1 MKNNKEIYEKKIKY
15 YTGLSSKISR
25 AINTIS
31 LSRLILGIFIIVV
44 SIIAYKYK
52 TKYIPKAI
60 LLLSVVSFIY
70 LVVVHRKY
78 RNMNKYID
86 ILKDINTS
94 ALKRLS
100 GEWIE
105 FNDKGNEFID
115 GNHRYSGDL
124 DIFGQGSLFQWI
136 NCSNTYMGR
145 ESLAKILNQSYPETY
160 FCKESINKRQEA
172 IKELA
177 GKLWWRQ
184 KLQAEVM
191 STIKEDKDKIELLK
205 WTNSKNDMYS
215 KPWIIFILRLL
226 PIVTITTI
234 ILGNLLDII
243 PKYISL
249 LFLCVQS
256 ILILIN
262 SKNANI
268 ESNLAYKYQKSIKA
282 YEKILSHFEKGRFSS
297 SYIKALKVKLINN
310 NGLSVVKQLK
320 RLETIVD
327 NLLNRNNIYFLPI
340 NVVLLWDYQC
350 MISLDKWKRQNG
362 ILVGVWMDVI
372 GEIEALSSLSNIQHD
387 YPEWATPIITEK
399 SSVFEGKSVGHPLIT
414 NKQVC
419 NDISITEPSRILLI
433 TGSNMSGKST
443 LLRTIGI
450 NLILAYSGAPVCAK
464 YMKTS
469 VMYIYTCM
477 RTSDNL
483 EQGISSFYGELLR
496 IKSIISE
503 SKKDKQIFFLLD
515 EIFKGTNSYDRHI
528 GAKMLINQLYKNN
541 AVGLVSTHDLE
552 LGDLEKEN
560 NGNIKNYHFQEH
572 YKNDKIHFDYK
583 LREGVSTTRNA
594 LYLIRMAGIEEI

>member
-1 MKNNKEIYEKKIKY
+1 MKSNKEIYEKKIKY
-15 YTGLSSKISR
+15 YTGLSNKISR
-25 AINTIS
+25 TINTIS

-44 SIIAYKYK
+44 SIISYKYK
-52 TKYIPKAI
+52 TKYIPKAM
-60 LLLSVVSFIY
+60 LLLSLVSFIY

-78 RNMNKYID
+78 RNMNKYIG
-86 ILKDINTS
+86 ILMHINTS

-115 GNHRYSGDL
+115 GNHRYSSDL

-145 ESLAKILNQSYPETY
+145 ESLAKILTQSYPETY
-160 FCKESINKRQEA
+160 FCKESITKRQEA

-191 STIKEDKDKIELLK
+191 SIIKQDKDKTELLK
-205 WTNSKNDMYS
+205 WTNSENNISS
-215 KPWIIFILRLL
+215 KSWVIFILRLL

-249 LFLCVQS
+249 LFLCIQS

-282 YEKILSHFEKGRFSS
+282 YEKILNHFEKGRFSS

-327 NLLNRNNIYFLPI
+327 NILNRNNIYFLPI
-340 NVVLLWDYQC
+340 NVILLWDYQC

-362 ILVGVWMDVI
+362 ILVGIWMDVI

-387 YPEWATPIITEK
+387 YPEWTTPIITEK

-419 NDISITEPSRILLI
+419 NDISIAEPSRILLI

-450 NLILAYSGAPVCAK
+450 NLVLAYSGAPVCAK

-469 VMYIYTCM
+469 VMSIYTCM

-483 EQGISSFYGELLR
+483 EKGISSFYGELLR
-496 IKSIISE
+496 IKNIISK

-528 GAKMLINQLYKNN
+528 GAKMLINQLYNNN

-552 LGDLEKEN
+552 LGDLEKESR
-560 NGNIKNYHFQEH
+560 GNIKNYHFQEH
-572 YKNDKIHFDYK
+572 YKNNKIYFDYK